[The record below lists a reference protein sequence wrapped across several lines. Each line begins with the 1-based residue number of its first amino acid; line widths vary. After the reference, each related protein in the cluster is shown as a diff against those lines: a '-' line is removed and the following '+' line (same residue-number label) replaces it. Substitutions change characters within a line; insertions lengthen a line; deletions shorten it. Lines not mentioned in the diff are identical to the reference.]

1 MDLKEFAVC
10 SLLSGWDA
18 AVHDLCDA
26 EASDRALEPVSG
38 LPSTCQ
44 LLGHGG
50 RGLSRQGMA
59 SGALGS
65 SGVSLEIC
73 GRAGSLFACGGRSI
87 HSPIFLDLSLDLRS
101 SPLTCCRT
109 RTQLDNS
116 GG

>member
-1 MDLKEFAVC
+1 MDPKEFAVC

-26 EASDRALEPVSG
+26 VSGLALEPVSG
-38 LPSTCQ
+38 LSSTCQ

-50 RGLSRQGMA
+50 RVTSRQGMA

-65 SGVSLEIC
+65 SGVSLETC
-73 GRAGSLFACGGRSI
+73 GRAVSLFACGGRSI
-87 HSPIFLDLSLDLRS
+87 HSPVFLYLSADLRS

-116 GG
+116 